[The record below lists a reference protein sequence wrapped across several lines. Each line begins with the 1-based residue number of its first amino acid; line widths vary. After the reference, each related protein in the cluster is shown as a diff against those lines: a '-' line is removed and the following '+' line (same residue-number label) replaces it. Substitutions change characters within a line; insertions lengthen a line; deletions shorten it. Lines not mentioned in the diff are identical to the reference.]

1 MGDLLVSKLWIAAAE
16 NALVEADVA
25 LSEVQFATVRAQLR
39 AAAREA
45 EGLMNLVA
53 DGTRSE
59 RTEAVRRLVER
70 YGDLAAEIDD
80 VAALAVGEAV
90 ARAAVQAGVDLVDA
104 ERLGEAIRRAV
115 LDASAAVDRLAPL
128 LSGRSRRKAAG

>member
-25 LSEVQFATVRAQLR
+25 LSEVQFATVCAQLR

-59 RTEAVRRLVER
+59 RAEAVRRLVEL
-70 YGDLAAEIDD
+70 YSDLAAEIDD
-80 VAALAVGEAV
+80 VAALAVAEAV
-90 ARAAVQAGVDLVDA
+90 ARAAAQAGVDPGDA

-115 LDASAAVDRLAPL
+115 LDASAAADRLVPL
-128 LSGRSRRKAAG
+128 FSGESRREAVG